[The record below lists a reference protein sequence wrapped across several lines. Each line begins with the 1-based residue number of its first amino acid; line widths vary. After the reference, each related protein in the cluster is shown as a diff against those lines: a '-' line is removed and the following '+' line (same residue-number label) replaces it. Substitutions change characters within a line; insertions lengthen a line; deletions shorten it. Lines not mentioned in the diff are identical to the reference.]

1 MQTKSPLGSSD
12 LARLHHHGLLKPCTY
27 KLSVA
32 YSQIRKSELHGCAV
46 VEPLAMRTSLPNQIN
61 TPQPF
66 TEPCKVCLHIVFQ
79 SVVAKLSR
87 KTNPSDQ
94 TLHLESANDLLSLYL
109 CVLPF
114 GMYIDLAV
122 YTYASN
128 DTSVYIF
135 APCRTNREDRALH
148 TYANSGVH
156 TRVCTCCYGYTCK
169 CESGCIESS

>member
-1 MQTKSPLGSSD
+1 MPFRAFQRSEAPQITALLGPARQGQQPVQTKSPLGSSD

-114 GMYIDLAV
+114 GMYIDL
-122 YTYASN
+122 
-128 DTSVYIF
+128 
-135 APCRTNREDRALH
+135 
-148 TYANSGVH
+148 
-156 TRVCTCCYGYTCK
+156 
-169 CESGCIESS
+169 